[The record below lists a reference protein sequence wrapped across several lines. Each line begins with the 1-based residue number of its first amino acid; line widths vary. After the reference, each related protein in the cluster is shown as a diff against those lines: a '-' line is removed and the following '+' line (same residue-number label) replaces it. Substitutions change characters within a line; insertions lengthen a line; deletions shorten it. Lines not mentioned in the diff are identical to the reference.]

1 MGAREPGHA
10 LAPREPT
17 VVRLAVS
24 YRSARS
30 LVTEFTACLARGG
43 CLLVTRRE
51 VPVGAAFRFLMEC
64 QELQETLEIEGEVVR
79 VRPIHGEVLTYELA
93 VQYRSRAAQL
103 QLEALLARVGTDDT
117 QQQQLV
123 RRYSRVTVN
132 LPAED
137 SQGLGRRYLIRD
149 LSLGGMRL
157 ELVGSLEVA
166 IGSRVLVGVRFGL
179 HEPLVFLPGTLAWH
193 RSGGEA
199 HRLHLGVKFAE
210 LDGLTEPQRRTLIDL
225 LRLRRPTQVYLHL
238 AEPAQR
244 NAQRVTLSIG
254 HRAVE
259 PELLGK
265 LVSALARRELPSA
278 LGMAIVESDLTE
290 LVEESRSCQVQVP
303 FSGDFSGE
311 LRLRASLELC
321 AALAAQ
327 LRGDVVPLDDRQALG
342 AALRDLAVSLASS
355 VCEQLE
361 ARGHDVSLCD
371 VALPEPLERVVSLS
385 LAGMRGIAIV
395 TMVAPR
401 PASRAA

>member
-1 MGAREPGHA
+1 M
-10 LAPREPT
+10 
-17 VVRLAVS
+17 VRLAVS

-43 CLLVTRRE
+43 CLLVTRRA
-51 VPVGAAFRFLMEC
+51 VPVGAPFRFLMEC
-64 QELQETLEIEGEVVR
+64 KELQETLEIEGEVVR
-79 VRPIHGEVLTYELA
+79 VRPIHGDILTYELA
-93 VQYRSRAAQL
+93 VQYRSHAAQL

-179 HEPLVFLPGTLAWH
+179 HEPLVFLPGSLAWH
-193 RSGGEA
+193 RAGGEA

-210 LDGLTEPQRRTLIDL
+210 LDALTDPQRRALIDL

-238 AEPAQR
+238 AEPAER

-254 HRAVE
+254 HRAVA
-259 PELLGK
+259 PEVVTK
-265 LVSALARRELPSA
+265 LVSSLARRELPSA
-278 LGMAIVESDLTE
+278 LGMAVVESDLSEMIDETC
-290 LVEESRSCQVQVP
+290 SCQVEVP
-303 FSGDFSGE
+303 FSGEFSGA
-311 LRLRASLELC
+311 LQLRASFELC

-327 LRGDVVPLDDRQALG
+327 LRGDVVPLDDRPALC
-342 AALRDLAVSLASS
+342 AALRELAVSLASN

-361 ARGHDVSLCD
+361 ARGHDVSLSE
-371 VALPEPLERVVSLS
+371 VALRGELERVGSLS
-385 LAGMRGIAIV
+385 LAGMRGIAIA
-395 TMVAPR
+395 TIVAPR
-401 PASRAA
+401 APRRVV